1 MSFRTRLTVFFV
13 LIVVVP
19 MVALGVVVAR
29 LVTDSEEGKANARA
43 GAHVT
48 SALAVYERASERG
61 GLFARRLGADPA
73 LAGAI
78 RDGDRQLA
86 RTRLRTLVRQQGLA
100 RAVIERAAVDGSR
113 GARGASSA
121 APGSS
126 SAAAPFISLGTPAAI
141 AAGSATVR
149 GAAGAGARR
158 LATIEA
164 STISAG
170 DFVGLASSPGVAA
183 VVRRD
188 GRTLASSLTRAA
200 SQDLPRRGR
209 IEIDGGD
216 WVVAGFSADDFGGT
230 RDQISVLTDVS
241 GSNDAVARNRRLA
254 FALLG
259 GFLLLAFAGALVVS
273 RQLQGQ
279 IGRFLAA
286 AKRVGGGDFSTAVPT
301 EGNDEFAQLG
311 DEFNKMSHELEQRIG
326 ELDRERARLRES
338 IQRVGETFAS
348 NLDRRALLELGAETI
363 AEAVE
368 ATAGRAT
375 AIGSEPIRLGDV
387 ESSAPALDA
396 AEARARATGAPAQA
410 EAAEVHALACPI
422 PRSREGAEPHG
433 VIAVARRDR
442 PFDEEELALIGS
454 LAAQTGISLEN
465 VELHDQVARQAVT
478 DELTGLFNH
487 RRFQEVMT
495 AEVATAQR
503 FGQPLGLLLLDIDNF
518 KKVNDTYG
526 HQQGD
531 LVLKAVAAALR
542 EYSREIDEPARYGGE
557 EMAVALP
564 QTDLDGAFTIA
575 ERVRESVAALV
586 VPALD
591 GGEPLRV
598 TVSIGVAASAS
609 AGKDALVAAADAAL
623 YVAKRSGKNRTERAP
638 AADPAAVE
646 AE

>member
-1 MSFRTRLTVFFV
+1 MSFRTRLAVFFV
-13 LIVVVP
+13 LLVVVP

-29 LVTDSEEGKANARA
+29 LVTDSEKGKADARA

-48 SALAVYERASERG
+48 SALAVYERASEQG
-61 GLFARRLGADPA
+61 GLHARRLGADPV
-73 LAGAI
+73 LSDAI
-78 RDGDRQLA
+78 REGDRQLA
-86 RTRLRTLVRQQGLA
+86 RTRLRTLTRQQGLE
-100 RAVIERAAVDGSR
+100 RVVIERAGR
-113 GARGASSA
+113 GGASGGA
-121 APGSS
+121 GAGAGS
-126 SAAAPFISLGTPAAI
+126 G
-141 AAGSATVR
+141 AAGRQPFVALGNPTAVAAGEATVR
-149 GAAGAGARR
+149 GGAGADAAR
-158 LATIEA
+158 LAVIEA
-164 STISAG
+164 STISAA
-170 DFVGLASSPGVAA
+170 DLVRLVASPGVEAA
-183 VVRRD
+183 VRRGD
-188 GRTLASSLTRAA
+188 RTLASSLPAA
-200 SQDLPRRGR
+200 AGDLPRRGR
-209 IEIDGGD
+209 IALDGTEY
-216 WVVAGFSADDFGGT
+216 VAAGFSAEDFGGS
-230 RDQISVLTDVS
+230 RDEISVLTDAG
-241 GSNDAVARNRRLA
+241 GSNAAVARNRRLA

-301 EGNDEFAQLG
+301 EGSDEFAQLG

-363 AEAVE
+363 ADAVE
-368 ATAGRAT
+368 ASAGRAS
-375 AIGSEPIRLGDV
+375 AVGSEPVRIGEV
-387 ESSAPALDA
+387 EALAPALDA
-396 AEARARATGAPAQA
+396 AEARARAAGAPAQA
-410 EAAEVHALACPI
+410 QAGQTHALACPI
-422 PRSREGAEPHG
+422 PRSRDGAEPHG
-433 VIAVARRDR
+433 TVAVARRDR
-442 PFDEEELALIGS
+442 AFDEEELALVGS

-487 RRFQEVMT
+487 RRFQEVMA
-495 AEVATAQR
+495 AEVAAAAR
-503 FGQPLGLLLLDIDNF
+503 FGQPLGLLLLDIDDF

-542 EYSREIDEPARYGGE
+542 ENSREIDEPARYGGE

-564 QTDLDGAFTIA
+564 QTDLDGAYTIA

-638 AADPAAVE
+638 VADPAA
-646 AE
+646 AERE